1 MSIYFINVHEGGLKL
16 ETEKNLETGI
26 SNEMKPMGQ
35 KDESQVVKAIE
46 YKLNEIRELKE
57 LLEKSEKLQE
67 FYTTMFKMEG
77 MGKELQKLGNHRF
90 KTAKLFSPKS
100 DEIKNLEQLE
110 SVLVQFKAEYA
121 DLAVNVTQILENYN
135 NNNKKALEL
144 FKTKN
149 EQLIDKI
156 EMLNY
161 K

>member
-1 MSIYFINVHEGGLKL
+1 MCYEGGFKL
-16 ETEKNLETGI
+16 ETEKSVETGNN
-26 SNEMKPMGQ
+26 NEMELMGQ

-67 FYTTMFKMEG
+67 FYTSIFKMEG
-77 MGKELQKLGNHRF
+77 MGNELQKLGNHRF
-90 KTAKLFSPKS
+90 KTAKWFSPKS
-100 DEIKNLEQLE
+100 DEIKNLERLE
-110 SVLVQFKAEYA
+110 AVLVQFKAEYT
-121 DLAVNVTQILENYN
+121 DLAVNVTRTLEKYN
-135 NNNKKALEL
+135 SNNKKALEL